1 METRDT
7 VFLVVMVL
15 SSFLLS
21 FEWLRRFTY
30 KPTNP
35 FIDPLIIL
43 SIMILAGTLS
53 LMLIS
58 INDKLQNFEDKMEA
72 KDRALRV
79 NMESSETKIEESM
92 NELSSK
98 VDNAVYE
105 FNRRKYPSPEMFSKD
120 SVPRNTCIRIVFP
133 DPLFPKIPTTSPSL
147 ILKFTFFRAL
157 RPSKSTVRFLTS
169 INTGMHFPPQIMSC
183 K

>member
-7 VFLVVMVL
+7 VFLVVMIL

-105 FNRRKYPSPEMFSKD
+105 FNRRKY
-120 SVPRNTCIRIVFP
+120 
-133 DPLFPKIPTTSPSL
+133 
-147 ILKFTFFRAL
+147 
-157 RPSKSTVRFLTS
+157 
-169 INTGMHFPPQIMSC
+169 H
-183 K
+183 